1 MNLKQIENFARTKI
15 LCTLGPSV
23 NTADSIKKLMYAGAD
38 GVRLNFSHGN
48 YDFFENVFSSI
59 KAVDDQG
66 ESPLAVLIDLQG
78 PKMRIGEL
86 ESPEIQILTGDK
98 INITPKN
105 IIGSKYLISTSYSPL
120 VDDAQ
125 KGDLILID
133 DGLIRLRVIERVN
146 DTLSCV
152 IESGGILRPRKGINL
167 PGMKLSTP
175 SVTEKDMK
183 NIEFAL
189 KFHVDYIALSFVRTE
204 KDILTLRE
212 WLKNRNIMRPII
224 AKIEKKEAVDNFDA
238 ILAAADGIMVARGD
252 LGVELPP
259 QNVPVIQKS
268 IIRKCNAEGKP
279 VITATQMLESMI
291 YNPIPTR
298 AEASDVANA
307 VWDGTDVVM
316 LSGETS
322 IGKYP
327 FKAVQLMNDIIR
339 KAEENYT
346 HRETKFV
353 KSSVTE
359 DNLFDA
365 VGRAIVDLSY
375 NVNAAAIVVFTIKG
389 RTAINLSKYR
399 PHAKIIAVSND
410 RDTIN
415 NLTLRWG
422 ITSLY
427 LDEIHKETIAI
438 DKAKKIIV
446 ESGHV
451 KSGDIVIFSAGAP
464 YPDKSRINWQR
475 FEII

>member
-15 LCTLGPSV
+15 LCTLGPST
-23 NTADSIKKLMYAGAD
+23 NSSESIKKLMYAGMDA
-38 GVRLNFSHGN
+38 VRLNFSHGN
-48 YDFFENVFSSI
+48 YDFFEEIFGNI
-59 KAVDDQG
+59 KTVDEETQ
-66 ESPLAVLIDLQG
+66 SPLSVLIDLQG

-86 ESPEIQILTGDK
+86 EAPEIEVVTGDK
-98 INITPKN
+98 INITSEN
-105 IIGSKYLISTSYSPL
+105 VIGTKHLISTSYKSLP
-120 VDDAQ
+120 DDARM
-125 KGDLILID
+125 GDLILID
-133 DGLIRLRVIERVN
+133 DGLIRLRVIEREG
-146 DTLSCV
+146 DHLSCV

-175 SVTEKDMK
+175 SVTQKDMM

-189 KFHVDYIALSFVRTE
+189 KHHVDYIALSFVRTE

-212 WLKNRNIMRPII
+212 WLKNKNLVRPII
-224 AKIEKKEAVDNFDA
+224 AKIEKKEAVDNFRE
-238 ILAAADGIMVARGD
+238 ILKAADGIMVARGD

-268 IIRKCNAEGKP
+268 IIKECNAAGKL

-291 YNPIPTR
+291 YNQIPTR

-322 IGKYP
+322 IGKHP
-327 FKAVQLMNDIIR
+327 LKTVQIMNDIIR
-339 KAEENYT
+339 KAEEND
-346 HRETKFV
+346 HSKEILFNPAGNIEDDLFH
-353 KSSVTE
+353 SV
-359 DNLFDA
+359 
-365 VGRAIVDLSY
+365 GKAIVSMS
-375 NVNAAAIVVFTIKG
+375 NEVNASAIVVFTLKG

-399 PHAKIIAVSND
+399 PRAKIIAVSND
-410 RDTIN
+410 KETIN
-415 NLTLRWG
+415 SLCLRWG
-422 ITSLY
+422 VTSLY

-438 DKAKKIIV
+438 DKAKKIIM

-451 KSGDIVIFSAGAP
+451 KTGDIVIFSAGAP
-464 YPDKSRINWQR
+464 YPDKSRVNWQR

>member
-38 GVRLNFSHGN
+38 AIRLNFSHGS
-48 YDFFENVFSSI
+48 YDFFENVFNSI
-59 KAVDDQG
+59 REVDDQG
-66 ESPLAVLIDLQG
+66 ESPLAVVIDLQG

-86 ESPEIQILTGDK
+86 ESPEIEIITGDK
-98 INITPKN
+98 IIITPRN
-105 IIGSKYLISTSYSPL
+105 IIGTKNILSTSYAQI

-146 DTLSCV
+146 DSLSCV

-183 NIEFAL
+183 DIEFAL
-189 KFHVDYIALSFVRTE
+189 KYHVDYVALSFVRTE

-212 WLKNRNIMRPII
+212 WMKNRNIVRPII
-224 AKIEKKEAVDNFDA
+224 AKIEKKEAVDNFEE
-238 ILAAADGIMVARGD
+238 ILKAADGIMVARGD

-268 IIRKCNAEGKP
+268 IIKKCNAEGKP

-291 YNPIPTR
+291 FNPIPTR

-316 LSGETS
+316 LSGETA
-322 IGKYP
+322 IGRNP
-327 FKAVQLMNDIIR
+327 FKAVQIMNDIIR
-339 KAEENYT
+339 KAEENDVT
-346 HRETKFV
+346 REYKFIQAA
-353 KSSVTE
+353 TIE
-359 DNLFDA
+359 DNLFDS
-365 VGRAIVDLSY
+365 VGRAIVDMSY
-375 NVNAAAIVVFTIKG
+375 HVNAAAIVVFTIEG

-399 PHAKIIAVSND
+399 PQAKIIAVSNN

-415 NLTLRWG
+415 SLTLRWG
-422 ITSLY
+422 VTSLY
-427 LDEIHKETIAI
+427 LEEIHKETIAI

-464 YPDKSRINWQR
+464 YPDKSRTNWQR

>member
-15 LCTLGPSV
+15 LCTIGPATNS
-23 NTADSIKKLMYAGAD
+23 ADSIKKLMYAGAD
-38 GVRLNFSHGN
+38 AVRLNFSHGS
-48 YDFFENVFSSI
+48 YDFFENVFNNI
-59 KAVDDQG
+59 KSVDEQG
-66 ESPLAVLIDLQG
+66 ESPLSVLIDLQG

-86 ESPEIQILTGDK
+86 EDPEIEIITGNK
-98 INITPKN
+98 ITITPKN
-105 IIGSKYLISTSYSPL
+105 IIGTKDIFSVSYTPII
-120 VDDAQ
+120 DDAQ

-133 DGLIRLRVIERVN
+133 DGLIRVRVIERVN
-146 DTLSCV
+146 DTLSCI

-175 SVTEKDMK
+175 SVTEKDLN

-189 KFHVDYIALSFVRTE
+189 KHHVDYIALSFVRTE

-212 WLKNRNIMRPII
+212 WLKNKNMLRPII
-224 AKIEKKEAVDNFDA
+224 AKIEKKEAVDNFDE
-238 ILAAADGIMVARGD
+238 ILKAADGIMVARGD
-252 LGVELPP
+252 LGVELPA

-268 IIRKCNAEGKP
+268 IIKKCNAEGKP

-291 YNPIPTR
+291 FNPIPTR

-322 IGKYP
+322 IGRHP
-327 FKAVQLMNDIIR
+327 FKTVQMMNDIIR
-339 KAEENYT
+339 KAEENFIPK
-346 HRETKFV
+346 EIVFTK
-353 KSSVTE
+353 SGNIE
-359 DNLFDA
+359 DMLFDS
-365 VGRAIVDLSY
+365 VGKAIVNMS
-375 NVNAAAIVVFTIKG
+375 NEVNASAIVVFTLKG

-399 PHAKIIAVSND
+399 PNAKIIAVSND
-410 RDTIN
+410 KDTIN
-415 NLTLRWG
+415 SLTLRWG
-422 ITSLY
+422 ITSMY

-438 DKAKKIIV
+438 DKAKKIIM
-446 ESGHV
+446 ESGHI
-451 KSGDIVIFSAGAP
+451 KSGDIVVFSAGAP